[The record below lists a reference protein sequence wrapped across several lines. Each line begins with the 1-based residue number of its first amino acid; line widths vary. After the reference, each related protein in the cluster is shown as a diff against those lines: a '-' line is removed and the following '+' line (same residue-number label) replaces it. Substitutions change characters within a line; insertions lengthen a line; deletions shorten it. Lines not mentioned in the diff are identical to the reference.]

1 MYQSILTS
9 QLPKRNTQELPGSPL
24 PAMNECWKCG
34 SSDGDQDFLAWIWV
48 WLSVQGSTLPD
59 LEPGG
64 KDSPALPRELCSLI
78 DLPYPPLH
86 VFRWLQKHRNNYTE
100 LLSWIAT
107 TALVRIIFCYW
118 GCWFDCRYFFQPQ
131 GKIESPW
138 LIKEDSVLWYS
149 LSFVN
154 FMYTHSSTEHLLIFP
169 MVLKKL
175 LFLHSFIYVKSPA
188 LLLYFSGFP
197 SSHQTNLYLFLE
209 LKFP

>member
-1 MYQSILTS
+1 MWEQWWR
-9 QLPKRNTQELPGSPL
+9 PGLPGLDLGMTECARQHTARLGTWRERLPSSPKGAL
-24 PAMNECWKCG
+24 
-34 SSDGDQDFLAWIWV
+34 F
-48 WLSVQGSTLPD
+48 PD
-59 LEPGG
+59 WP
-64 KDSPALPRELCSLI
+64 SL
-78 DLPYPPLH
+78 PPLH

-169 MVLKKL
+169 TVLKKL

-209 LKFP
+209 LKSP